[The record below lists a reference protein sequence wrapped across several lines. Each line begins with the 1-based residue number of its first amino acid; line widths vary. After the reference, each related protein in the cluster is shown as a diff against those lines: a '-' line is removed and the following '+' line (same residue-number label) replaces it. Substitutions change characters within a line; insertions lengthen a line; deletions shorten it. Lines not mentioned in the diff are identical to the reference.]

1 MGGGEERAGES
12 ERPGLVCALDA
23 GVREEGISLGRAGNL
38 TPPPLSLQNGY
49 INFDKRR
56 KVRRLP
62 GPDASYP

>member
-1 MGGGEERAGES
+1 MGGGEEGAGES
-12 ERPGLVCALDA
+12 ERPSLVCALDA
-23 GVREEGISLGRAGNL
+23 GVWEEGISLAKAGTL
-38 TPPPLSLQNGY
+38 TPSPLSLQNGY

>member
-1 MGGGEERAGES
+1 MGGGGEGAGES
-12 ERPGLVCALDA
+12 ERPGHMCALDA
-23 GVREEGISLGRAGNL
+23 DVLEEGTSLGRAGTL
-38 TPPPLSLQNGY
+38 TASPLSLQNGY